1 MLHRPER
8 NARSSSSCSRR
19 STSSMDVG
27 LGIFWWLNLNDQ
39 VNIRN
44 IKPSRS
50 HICCNE
56 YTELVLFKSSESN
69 FSLILSNI
77 SVHNFD
83 LTRYFLGEQ
92 ETVGLNF
99 GGAEDDTLS
108 KSSVNN
114 KHIGKGLH
122 SVVVRAA
129 DRDMVDILLCLTF
142 KIFCKIDHFPSWVE
156 IVLSQTS
163 DPRWNGS

>member
-1 MLHRPER
+1 
-8 NARSSSSCSRR
+8 
-19 STSSMDVG
+19 MDIG
-27 LGIFWWLNLNDQ
+27 FRIFWWLNLNDQ

-44 IKPSRS
+44 IEPSCS

-56 YTELVLFKSSESN
+56 YAELVLFKSSESN

-77 SVHNFD
+77 SVHDFD
-83 LTRYFLGEQ
+83 LTCYFLREQ
-92 ETVGLNF
+92 ETVGLSF

-114 KHIGKGLH
+114 EHISKGLH

-142 KIFCKIDHFPSWVE
+142 EIFRKIDHFPSWVE
-156 IVLSQTS
+156 IVTSQTG